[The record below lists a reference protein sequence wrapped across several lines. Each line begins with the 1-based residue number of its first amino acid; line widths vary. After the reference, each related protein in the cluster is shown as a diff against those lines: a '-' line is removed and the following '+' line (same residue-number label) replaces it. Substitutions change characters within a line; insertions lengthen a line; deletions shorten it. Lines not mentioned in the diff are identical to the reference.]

1 VTSGWT
7 ALVAITRASLV
18 AVPIAVGLYAW
29 RSRSAER
36 FGRLLVAVGFTA
48 FLTTLA
54 ESGDSVL
61 YSIGRLSGWVL
72 EVGLIWLMLA
82 FPTGRLT
89 TPIDRALVGFAA
101 ALVAVLYLP
110 SGLLVESYPVPSPVT
125 SCTAACPENAFV
137 LAGAEPAVVDSLVLP
152 LRDLLS
158 VLLFVAVTARLSLRV
173 RRASTLMRRTLA
185 PVLTVAIARLVLLA
199 IATAV
204 RRAAGGAA
212 AVEPLVWGIALAIP
226 ALAVAFLLGLVRRR
240 LREADALR
248 RFGLGLGGLR
258 RPSELQDALAEAV
271 EDPTLRVVY
280 RVEGASPGWV
290 DVEGRAVEAPAP
302 GSGRC
307 LTEVHDGDRLV
318 AGVVHDDALSDDTE
332 FVRAVASYA
341 LVVLEN
347 ARLGATVE
355 ASLEEVLASRARLLA
370 SADRERR
377 RIERDLHDGA
387 QQRLVALRVQLEL
400 TEELIKTDPAGGRRK
415 LHGLGEEVG
424 ATLDEIRL
432 LARGVYPSLLADRGL
447 GEALRAA
454 ALRLPVAATVRPDGL
469 GRYSPDVESA
479 VYFCC
484 LEAMQNASKH
494 ARDARTV
501 TIVLHHD
508 DALSFEV
515 RDDGAGFDIAAT
527 PPGAGLTN
535 MRDRLAAVGGEVA
548 VRSGPGRGT
557 VVSGTV
563 PVDGCA

>member
-1 VTSGWT
+1 
-7 ALVAITRASLV
+7 
-18 AVPIAVGLYAW
+18 
-29 RSRSAER
+29 
-36 FGRLLVAVGFTA
+36 
-48 FLTTLA
+48 
-54 ESGDSVL
+54 
-61 YSIGRLSGWVL
+61 
-72 EVGLIWLMLA
+72 
-82 FPTGRLT
+82 
-89 TPIDRALVGFAA
+89 
-101 ALVAVLYLP
+101 
-110 SGLLVESYPVPSPVT
+110 
-125 SCTAACPENAFV
+125 
-137 LAGAEPAVVDSLVLP
+137 
-152 LRDLLS
+152 
-158 VLLFVAVTARLSLRV
+158 
-173 RRASTLMRRTLA
+173 
-185 PVLTVAIARLVLLA
+185 
-199 IATAV
+199 
-204 RRAAGGAA
+204 
-212 AVEPLVWGIALAIP
+212 
-226 ALAVAFLLGLVRRR
+226 
-240 LREADALR
+240 
-248 RFGLGLGGLR
+248 
-258 RPSELQDALAEAV
+258 
-271 EDPTLRVVY
+271 
-280 RVEGASPGWV
+280 
-290 DVEGRAVEAPAP
+290 
-302 GSGRC
+302 
-307 LTEVHDGDRLV
+307 
-318 AGVVHDDALSDDTE
+318 VHDDALSDDTE

-515 RDDGAGFDIAAT
+515 RDDGAGFDVAAT